1 MAGAM
6 VHKISQI
13 VRLKQLMLRWKH
25 VSVRRRPVYCSDSEP
40 HAAAVAND
48 PTSRRIP
55 SGFLAVYV
63 GSTERRRF
71 LIPARF
77 LNLPVFVALLK
88 KAEEEFGFECSG
100 GLVLPCEVGFFEEIL
115 RFLQKSET
123 KFGKFGLDDF
133 LKMTSDVG
141 FDSCREISTN
151 NMSHAFTPLLQKARV

>member
-1 MAGAM
+1 MAGAV

-25 VSVRRRPVYCSDSEP
+25 VSIRRRPILYCSDSDKP
-40 HAAAVAND
+40 AAYD
-48 PTSRRIP
+48 PTRRIP
-55 SGFLAVYV
+55 SGFMAVYV

-123 KFGKFGLDDF
+123 RFGKLGLEDF
-133 LKMTSDVG
+133 LRMTSEVG
-141 FDSCREISTN
+141 FDSCKEISSSAST
-151 NMSHAFTPLLQKARV
+151 MSHAFTPLLQKAKV